1 MKPVAQSQL
10 PLSLQGQSPI
20 PFPLIKS
27 QKQKAPP
34 DSSSHI
40 QSPQLSSIV
49 EAQESERRRIAR
61 ELHDEFGQQLTGLK
75 FDIAWLRKRL
85 ASELPAAITEHLVG
99 KADSILASVDGLMTS
114 LRRTATSLHPSILD
128 DLGLIPALESL
139 VNDLSMR
146 TGMACHLTI
155 DQELSGFEPTVEA
168 ATALYRIVQELLTNV
183 TKHAGATAVE
193 IAMRTRESQICL
205 NVTDNGKGI
214 KPHHLRQ
221 AHSLGLR
228 GIHERVFALDGT
240 ITITGMP
247 DVGTTIQIKV
257 PLASMTQSADCVRN
271 ISRKH
276 APNLG
281 NLLDGNSRQGSCATT
296 PTA

>member
-1 MKPVAQSQL
+1 MKPFTQSKM

-27 QKQKAPP
+27 QKQKVRA
-34 DSSSHI
+34 DSSPHI
-40 QSPQLSSIV
+40 QSTQPSSIV

-85 ASELPAAITEHLVG
+85 AIELPSATTEHLVG

-155 DQELSGFEPTVEA
+155 DRELSGFAPAVEA

-193 IAMRTRESQICL
+193 IAMRTGGSHICL
-205 NVTDNGKGI
+205 TVTDNGRGI

-221 AHSLGLR
+221 AKSLGLR

-240 ITITGMP
+240 ITITGTP
-247 DVGTTIQIKV
+247 DLGTTIHIKV
-257 PLASMTQSADCVRN
+257 PLASMTQSGDCVRN
-271 ISRKH
+271 ISGEQ

-281 NLLDGNSRQGSCATT
+281 NLLHGNSRQRNRAAT
-296 PTA
+296 PTV

>member
-34 DSSSHI
+34 DSSPHI

-99 KADSILASVDGLMTS
+99 KADSILSSVDGLMTS

-193 IAMRTRESQICL
+193 IAMRTRESQIFL
-205 NVTDNGKGI
+205 NVTDNGK
-214 KPHHLRQ
+214 
-221 AHSLGLR
+221 A
-228 GIHERVFALDGT
+228 
-240 ITITGMP
+240 
-247 DVGTTIQIKV
+247 
-257 PLASMTQSADCVRN
+257 
-271 ISRKH
+271 
-276 APNLG
+276 
-281 NLLDGNSRQGSCATT
+281 
-296 PTA
+296 